1 MFDQVLADVN
11 QVLADGNWVLTD
23 VNQVLADGNW
33 VLTDGDQSWADASSC
48 ANQSVDRVL
57 AKDEQSLAED

>member
-11 QVLADGNWVLTD
+11 L
-23 VNQVLADGNW
+23 VLADGNW

-57 AKDEQSLAED
+57 AEDEQSLAED